1 MNRAIPGSRR
11 HTRNNF
17 KNGAIALLVLAV
29 VGCATVGQDFPAGK
43 VGALQIGKTSKEEVR
58 TMFGA
63 PWRTGIEDGRQ
74 TWTYGK
80 YRYSMFAPA
89 KTQDLV
95 IRFNDDGKVVSYTYN
110 TTERGE

>member
-1 MNRAIPGSRR
+1 MYYTSSRSTRVRR
-11 HTRNNF
+11 HLQNA
-17 KNGAIALLVLAV
+17 AIALLILVTA
-29 VGCATVGQDFPAGK
+29 GCATVGRDFPAGK
-43 VGALQIGKTSKEEVR
+43 VGALQIGTTSKEELR

-80 YRYSMFAPA
+80 YRYSLFAPA

-95 IRFNDDGKVVSYTYN
+95 IRFNADGKVVSYTYN
-110 TTERGE
+110 TTEPGE